1 MYFEFGDKRISVNI
15 VDRPQ
20 LEHEVLVRLKEVSGF
35 ALATIN
41 LDHLVKLE
49 QDADFLAA
57 YAAHDLVV
65 ADGHPVVWL
74 SRVAGRPV
82 QLMPGSDMVVPLCR
96 LAVQAGVSVALV
108 GSTREAL
115 SDARQTLLAE
125 VPGLDVTWCHAPSGV
140 FDPDSEEAAEILSA
154 LNRKKVGLCFLALG
168 APKQERLAARGR
180 GLAPGVGFASVG
192 AGLDFLGGHQ
202 RRAPAWVRRLALE
215 WLWRALSSPSR
226 MIPRYLKC
234 LAILPKH
241 TLMALRLRQGGNSPS

>member
-1 MYFEFGDKRISVNI
+1 MYFEFGETRISVNI

-20 LEHEVLVRLKEVSGF
+20 LEHEVLARMKERRGF

-49 QDADFLAA
+49 QDAEFLAA

-74 SRVAGRPV
+74 SRLARRQVG
-82 QLMPGSDMVVPLCR
+82 LMPGSDMVLPLCR
-96 LAVQAGVSVALV
+96 LAAQAGVSVALV
-108 GSTREAL
+108 GSTSEAL
-115 SDARQTLLAE
+115 SDARRTLLTE
-125 VPGLDVTWCHAPSGV
+125 VPGLNVTWCHAPSGV
-140 FDPDSEEAAEILSA
+140 FDPDSAEAEEILST
-154 LNRKKVGLCFLALG
+154 LDRKQVGLCFLALG

-180 GLAPGVGFASVG
+180 LLAPGVGFASVG

-226 MIPRYLKC
+226 MVPRYLKC
-234 LAILPKH
+234 IAILPRH
-241 TLMALRLRQGGNSPS
+241 ILMALRLRQS

>member
-140 FDPDSEEAAEILSA
+140 FDPDSEEAAEILST

-241 TLMALRLRQGGNSPS
+241 SLMALRLRQGGNSPS

>member
-1 MYFEFGDKRISVNI
+1 LYFEFGDKRISVNI

-140 FDPDSEEAAEILSA
+140 FDPDSEEAAEILST

-241 TLMALRLRQGGNSPS
+241 SLMALRLRQGGNSPS